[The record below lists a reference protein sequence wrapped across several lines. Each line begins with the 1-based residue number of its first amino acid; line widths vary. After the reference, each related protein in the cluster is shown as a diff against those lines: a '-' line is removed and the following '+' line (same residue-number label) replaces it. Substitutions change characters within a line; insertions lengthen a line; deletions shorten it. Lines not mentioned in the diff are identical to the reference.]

1 MRGKPY
7 EPAGGHSPSDVMG
20 FAHDAPLFPF
30 APSRSKGTLP
40 PA

>member
-20 FAHDAPLFPF
+20 FAHDAPEALANL
-30 APSRSKGTLP
+30 APLP
-40 PA
+40 APA